1 MNLVIAYFLSWVF
14 FATSVKA
21 GKNAKFQLY
30 GDITY
35 FYTCNLQISLSVSYC
50 ATPYNATCLCA
61 NKNALA
67 TYAGC
72 LAFDNRNT
80 TTAVNYMMNYCE
92 ENGNV
97 TVEKDWYEKS
107 YQYFLSNAK
116 TEKEIPNFNKTIP
129 IDVPF
134 KLDEA
139 EMKLYERAYKQ
150 FLGNYDDSL
159 YYGAGI
165 LGYWLLIM
173 CIGAIVNWGKVM
185 FPSLTKKLTSR
196 PINLWRQYVSMPAT
210 FRKKKAEELR
220 IFKFFDSLIPSRFES
235 IVIFLFYI
243 VVLMIHAMNMHY
255 VDGDP
260 VFENNKY
267 NSQARNVADRTG
279 ITGTIMMPLV
289 FLFSSRNNFLQW
301 LTGWNYNTF
310 VTYHRH
316 IARVMFIL
324 IALHSILFTVLL
336 RDDMSEFSETYM
348 IWGVLATVSGGIIL
362 FQAMLFFRRRWY
374 EIFLFIHILFAAL
387 YVAGT
392 WIHVDELGYVWFV
405 YPAVAVWCAD
415 RVVRIA
421 RLVIFGF
428 PKARVSLL
436 ADDTIK
442 VEIPKPSYWKTIPG
456 GHAFIHFLKPTYF
469 WQSHPFTFVESP
481 ADTHII
487 LYCKVKGGITHSLY
501 QLLVRSPGQA
511 ITMRVGVEG
520 PYGEPTPARY
530 ADTAVFIA
538 GGNGIP
544 GIYSEVMDMARRMPN
559 ETKNTMKL
567 YWIIRDYKSLEWFND
582 ELTLLGNTNIETT
595 IYVTKPDLSNLLTG
609 DGSDDTSSKKESD
622 SQDMNLESKESL
634 QGVDLVKSRF
644 SHITFKEGRPSI
656 EDIVDLEIKESNGS
670 VAFVAC
676 GHPAMVDETRYFCSR
691 NVDNPQKKRVDFYE
705 QVQVWT

>member
-97 TVEKDWYEKS
+97 TVEKNWYEKS

-185 FPSLTKKLTSR
+185 FPSLTKKLTSK

-301 LTGWNYNTF
+301 LTGWNYSTF

-374 EIFLFIHILFAAL
+374 EIFLLIHILFAAL

-559 ETKNTMKL
+559 ETKNAMKL

-656 EDIVDLEIKESNGS
+656 EDIVDLEMKESNGS

>member
-139 EMKLYERAYKQ
+139 EIKLYERAYKQ

-185 FPSLTKKLTSR
+185 FPSLTKKLTSK

-301 LTGWNYNTF
+301 LTGWNYSTF

-374 EIFLFIHILFAAL
+374 EIFLLIHILFAAL

-544 GIYSEVMDMARRMPN
+544 GIYSEVMDMTRRMPN
-559 ETKNTMKL
+559 ETKNAMKL

-644 SHITFKEGRPSI
+644 SHITFKKGRPSI

>member
-185 FPSLTKKLTSR
+185 FPGLTKKLTSK

-301 LTGWNYNTF
+301 LTGWNYSTF

-544 GIYSEVMDMARRMPN
+544 GIYSEVMDMTRRMPN
-559 ETKNTMKL
+559 ETKNAMKL

>member
-185 FPSLTKKLTSR
+185 FPGLTKKLTSK

-374 EIFLFIHILFAAL
+374 EIFLLIHILFAAL

-544 GIYSEVMDMARRMPN
+544 GIYSEVMDMTRRMPN
-559 ETKNTMKL
+559 ETKNAMKL

>member
-185 FPSLTKKLTSR
+185 FPGLTKKLTSK

-544 GIYSEVMDMARRMPN
+544 GIYSEVMDMTRRMPN
-559 ETKNTMKL
+559 ETKNAMKL

>member
-35 FYTCNLQISLSVSYC
+35 FYTCNLQISSSVSYC

-185 FPSLTKKLTSR
+185 FPGLTKKLTSK

-544 GIYSEVMDMARRMPN
+544 GIYSEVMDMTRRMPN
-559 ETKNTMKL
+559 ETKNAMKL

-644 SHITFKEGRPSI
+644 SHITFKKGRPSI

>member
-185 FPSLTKKLTSR
+185 FPGLTKKLTSK

-544 GIYSEVMDMARRMPN
+544 GIYSEVMDMTRRMPN
-559 ETKNTMKL
+559 ETKNAMKL

-644 SHITFKEGRPSI
+644 SHITFKKGRPSI

>member
-185 FPSLTKKLTSR
+185 FPSLTKKLTSK

-301 LTGWNYNTF
+301 LTGWNYSTF

-374 EIFLFIHILFAAL
+374 EIFLLIHILFAAL

-442 VEIPKPSYWKTIPG
+442 VKIPKPSYWKTIPG

-559 ETKNTMKL
+559 ETKNAMKL

-622 SQDMNLESKESL
+622 SQDMNLKSKESL

>member
-35 FYTCNLQISLSVSYC
+35 FYTCNLQISSSVSYC

-97 TVEKDWYEKS
+97 TVEKNWYEKS

-159 YYGAGI
+159 YYRAGI

-185 FPSLTKKLTSR
+185 FPGLTKKLTSK

-301 LTGWNYNTF
+301 LTGWNYSTF

-374 EIFLFIHILFAAL
+374 EIFLLIHILFAAL

-559 ETKNTMKL
+559 ETKNAMKL

-656 EDIVDLEIKESNGS
+656 EDIVDLEMKESNGS

>member
-1 MNLVIAYFLSWVF
+1 MNLVITYFFSWIVF
-14 FATSVKA
+14 GTNVQAAK
-21 GKNAKFQLY
+21 GAKFQFY
-30 GDITY
+30 GDITNY
-35 FYTCNLQISLSVSYC
+35 YACNYQISQTVSFC
-50 ATPYNATCLCA
+50 ESPTNVTCLCS

-72 LAFDNRNT
+72 FAFDNRNKT
-80 TTAVNYMMNYCE
+80 KALNFLIEYCE
-92 ENGNV
+92 EYGNV

-107 YQYFLSNAK
+107 YQYYLANAK
-116 TEKEIPNFNKTIP
+116 TEEEIPNFNATIP

-139 EMKLYERAYKQ
+139 ETKLYEKAYKQ

-159 YYGAGI
+159 YYGAAA

-173 CIGAIVNWGKVM
+173 CIGAIVNWGKVI
-185 FPSLTKKLTSR
+185 FPGLTKKLTSK
-196 PINLWRQYVSMPAT
+196 PINIWRQYVSMPAT
-210 FRKKKAEELR
+210 FQKRKAEAAP
-220 IFKFFDSLIPSRFES
+220 IFKFFDSLIPSRLES

-243 VVLMIHAMNMHY
+243 LILIIHAINMHY

-260 VFENNKY
+260 VFNNDKY
-267 NSQARNVADRTG
+267 QSQVRNVADRTG

-289 FLFSSRNNFLQW
+289 FLFASRNNFLQW
-301 LTGWNYNTF
+301 LTGWNYSTF

-324 IALHSILFTVLL
+324 IALHSILFTILL
-336 RDDMSEFSETYM
+336 RTDMSEFAETYM
-348 IWGVLATVSGGIIL
+348 IWGVLATVAGGIIL

-374 EIFLFIHILFAAL
+374 EIFLLIHILFAAL

-405 YPAVAVWCAD
+405 YPSVAVWCVD

-421 RLVIFGF
+421 RLVVFGF
-428 PKARVSLL
+428 PKAQVTLL
-436 ADDTIK
+436 ADETIK

-481 ADTHII
+481 TDTHII

-501 QLLVRSPGQA
+501 QLLGRSPGQ
-511 ITMRVGVEG
+511 TTSMRVGVEG
-520 PYGEPTPARY
+520 PYGELTAARY

-544 GIYSEVMDMARRMPN
+544 GIYSEVMDMARRMPS
-559 ETKNTMKL
+559 ETKKAMKL

-582 ELTLLGNTNIETT
+582 ELAVLQRTNIETT
-595 IYVTKPDLSNLLTG
+595 IYVTKPDLFSVSTE

-622 SQDMNLESKESL
+622 SQDMNVESKESL
-634 QGVDLVKSRF
+634 QGVDVVKSRF

-656 EDIVDLEIKESNGS
+656 ENIVDSEIKESNGS
-670 VAFVAC
+670 IAFVAC

>member
-185 FPSLTKKLTSR
+185 FPGLTKKLTSK

-301 LTGWNYNTF
+301 LTGWNYSTF

-348 IWGVLATVSGGIIL
+348 IWGVLATVAGGIIL

-374 EIFLFIHILFAAL
+374 EIFLLIHILFAAL

-538 GGNGIP
+538 GGNGIS

-559 ETKNTMKL
+559 ETKNAMKL

-622 SQDMNLESKESL
+622 SQDMNLKSKESL

>member
-185 FPSLTKKLTSR
+185 FPGLTKKLTSK

-374 EIFLFIHILFAAL
+374 EIFLLIHILFAAL

-559 ETKNTMKL
+559 ETKNAMKL

-644 SHITFKEGRPSI
+644 SHITFKKGRPSI

>member
-35 FYTCNLQISLSVSYC
+35 IYTCNLQISLSVSYC

-185 FPSLTKKLTSR
+185 FPSLTKKLTSK

-301 LTGWNYNTF
+301 LTGWNYSTF

-544 GIYSEVMDMARRMPN
+544 GIYSEVMDMTRRMPN
-559 ETKNTMKL
+559 ETKNAMKL

-644 SHITFKEGRPSI
+644 SHITFKKGRPSI

>member
-1 MNLVIAYFLSWVF
+1 
-14 FATSVKA
+14 
-21 GKNAKFQLY
+21 
-30 GDITY
+30 
-35 FYTCNLQISLSVSYC
+35 
-50 ATPYNATCLCA
+50 
-61 NKNALA
+61 
-67 TYAGC
+67 
-72 LAFDNRNT
+72 
-80 TTAVNYMMNYCE
+80 
-92 ENGNV
+92 
-97 TVEKDWYEKS
+97 
-107 YQYFLSNAK
+107 
-116 TEKEIPNFNKTIP
+116 
-129 IDVPF
+129 
-134 KLDEA
+134 
-139 EMKLYERAYKQ
+139 
-150 FLGNYDDSL
+150 
-159 YYGAGI
+159 
-165 LGYWLLIM
+165 M

-185 FPSLTKKLTSR
+185 FPGLTKKLTSK

-301 LTGWNYNTF
+301 LTGWNYSTF

-374 EIFLFIHILFAAL
+374 EIFLLIHILFAAL

-481 ADTHII
+481 ADNHII

-559 ETKNTMKL
+559 ETKNAMKL

>member
-21 GKNAKFQLY
+21 GKNAKFELY
-30 GDITY
+30 GDITN
-35 FYTCNLQISLSVSYC
+35 FFTCNLQISLSVSYC

-185 FPSLTKKLTSR
+185 FPGLTKKLTSK

-301 LTGWNYNTF
+301 LTGWNYSTF

-348 IWGVLATVSGGIIL
+348 IWGVLATVAGGIIL

-374 EIFLFIHILFAAL
+374 EIFLLIHILFAAL

-442 VEIPKPSYWKTIPG
+442 VEISKPSYWKTIPG

-559 ETKNTMKL
+559 ETKNAMKL

>member
-185 FPSLTKKLTSR
+185 FPGLTKKLTSK

-301 LTGWNYNTF
+301 LTGWNYSTF

>member
-35 FYTCNLQISLSVSYC
+35 FYTCNLQISSSVSYC

-185 FPSLTKKLTSR
+185 FPGLTKKLTSK

-301 LTGWNYNTF
+301 LTGWNYSTF

-374 EIFLFIHILFAAL
+374 EIFLLIHILFAAL

-544 GIYSEVMDMARRMPN
+544 GIYSEVMDMTRRMPN
-559 ETKNTMKL
+559 ETKNAMKL

-644 SHITFKEGRPSI
+644 SHITFKKGRPSI

>member
-97 TVEKDWYEKS
+97 TVEKNWYEKS

-159 YYGAGI
+159 YYRAGI

-185 FPSLTKKLTSR
+185 FPGLTKKLTSK

-301 LTGWNYNTF
+301 LTGWNYSTF

-374 EIFLFIHILFAAL
+374 EIFLLIHILFAAL

-559 ETKNTMKL
+559 ETKNAMKL

>member
-1 MNLVIAYFLSWVF
+1 MNLVITYFFSWIVF
-14 FATSVKA
+14 GTSVQAAK
-21 GKNAKFQLY
+21 GAKFQFY
-30 GDITY
+30 GDITNY
-35 FYTCNLQISLSVSYC
+35 YACNYQISQTVSFC
-50 ATPYNATCLCA
+50 ESPTNVTCLCS

-72 LAFDNRNT
+72 FAFDNRNKT
-80 TTAVNYMMNYCE
+80 KALNFLIEYCE
-92 ENGNV
+92 EYGNV
-97 TVEKDWYEKS
+97 TVEKDWYKKS
-107 YQYFLSNAK
+107 YQYYLANAK
-116 TEKEIPNFNKTIP
+116 TEEEIPNFNATIP

-139 EMKLYERAYKQ
+139 ETKLYEKAYKQ

-159 YYGAGI
+159 YYGAAA

-173 CIGAIVNWGKVM
+173 CIGAIVNWGKVI
-185 FPSLTKKLTSR
+185 FPGLTKKLTSK
-196 PINLWRQYVSMPAT
+196 PINIWRQYVSMPAT
-210 FRKKKAEELR
+210 FQKRKAEAAP
-220 IFKFFDSLIPSRFES
+220 IFKFFDSLIPSRLES

-243 VVLMIHAMNMHY
+243 LILIIHAINMHY

-260 VFENNKY
+260 VFNNDKY
-267 NSQARNVADRTG
+267 QSQVRNVADRTG

-289 FLFSSRNNFLQW
+289 FLFASRNNFLQW
-301 LTGWNYNTF
+301 LTGWNYSTF

-324 IALHSILFTVLL
+324 IALHSILFTILL
-336 RDDMSEFSETYM
+336 RTDMSEFAETYM
-348 IWGVLATVSGGIIL
+348 IWGVLATVAGGIIL

-374 EIFLFIHILFAAL
+374 EIFLLIHILFAAL

-405 YPAVAVWCAD
+405 YPSVAVWCVD

-421 RLVIFGF
+421 RLVVFGF
-428 PKARVSLL
+428 PKAQVTLL
-436 ADDTIK
+436 ADETIK

-481 ADTHII
+481 TDTHII

-501 QLLVRSPGQA
+501 QLLGRSPGQ
-511 ITMRVGVEG
+511 TTSMRVGVEG
-520 PYGEPTPARY
+520 PYGELTAARY

-544 GIYSEVMDMARRMPN
+544 GIYSEVMDMARRMPS
-559 ETKNTMKL
+559 ETKKAMKL

-582 ELTLLGNTNIETT
+582 ELAVLQRTNIETT
-595 IYVTKPDLSNLLTG
+595 IYVTKPDLFSVSTE

-622 SQDMNLESKESL
+622 SQDMNVESKESL
-634 QGVDLVKSRF
+634 QGVDVVKSRF

-656 EDIVDLEIKESNGS
+656 ENIVDSEIKESNGS
-670 VAFVAC
+670 IAFVAC

>member
-97 TVEKDWYEKS
+97 TVEKNWYEKS

-185 FPSLTKKLTSR
+185 FPGLTKKLTSK

-301 LTGWNYNTF
+301 LTGWNYSTF

-348 IWGVLATVSGGIIL
+348 IWGVLATVAGGIIL

-374 EIFLFIHILFAAL
+374 EIFLLIHILFAAL

-538 GGNGIP
+538 GGNGIS

-559 ETKNTMKL
+559 ETKNAMKL

>member
-21 GKNAKFQLY
+21 GKNAKFELY

-35 FYTCNLQISLSVSYC
+35 FYTCNLQISSSVSYC

-159 YYGAGI
+159 YYRAGI

-185 FPSLTKKLTSR
+185 FPSLTKKLTSK

-301 LTGWNYNTF
+301 LTGWNYSTF

-374 EIFLFIHILFAAL
+374 EIFLLIHILFAAL

-559 ETKNTMKL
+559 ETKNAMKL

>member
-185 FPSLTKKLTSR
+185 FPGLTKKLTSK

-301 LTGWNYNTF
+301 LTGWNYSTF

-374 EIFLFIHILFAAL
+374 EIFLLIHILFAAL

-559 ETKNTMKL
+559 ETKNAMKL

-644 SHITFKEGRPSI
+644 SHITFKKGRPSI

>member
-185 FPSLTKKLTSR
+185 FPSLTKKLTSK

-374 EIFLFIHILFAAL
+374 EIFLLIHILFAAL

-559 ETKNTMKL
+559 ETKNAMKL

-644 SHITFKEGRPSI
+644 SHITFKKGRPSI

>member
-185 FPSLTKKLTSR
+185 FPSLTKKLTSK

-301 LTGWNYNTF
+301 LTGWNYSTF

-374 EIFLFIHILFAAL
+374 EIFLLIHILFAAL

-544 GIYSEVMDMARRMPN
+544 GIYSEVMDMTRRMPN
-559 ETKNTMKL
+559 ETKNAMKL

>member
-35 FYTCNLQISLSVSYC
+35 FYTCNLQISSSVSYC

-80 TTAVNYMMNYCE
+80 TTAINYMMNYCE

-185 FPSLTKKLTSR
+185 FPGLTKKLTSK

-210 FRKKKAEELR
+210 FRKKKAEELK

-301 LTGWNYNTF
+301 LIGWNYSTF

-374 EIFLFIHILFAAL
+374 EIFLLIHILFAAL

-428 PKARVSLL
+428 PKAQVSLL

-559 ETKNTMKL
+559 ETKNAMKL

>member
-80 TTAVNYMMNYCE
+80 TTAVNYMMNHCE

-185 FPSLTKKLTSR
+185 FPGLTKKLTSK

-559 ETKNTMKL
+559 ETKNAMKL

>member
-185 FPSLTKKLTSR
+185 FPSLTKKLTSK

-301 LTGWNYNTF
+301 LTGWNYSTF

-544 GIYSEVMDMARRMPN
+544 GIYSEVMDMTRRMPN
-559 ETKNTMKL
+559 ETKNAMKL

>member
-185 FPSLTKKLTSR
+185 FPSLTKKLTSK

-301 LTGWNYNTF
+301 LTGWNYSTF

-374 EIFLFIHILFAAL
+374 EIFLLIHILFAAL

-544 GIYSEVMDMARRMPN
+544 GIYSEVMDMTRRMPN
-559 ETKNTMKL
+559 KTKNAMKL

>member
-185 FPSLTKKLTSR
+185 FPSLTKKLTSK
-196 PINLWRQYVSMPAT
+196 PINLWRQYVSMPPT

-301 LTGWNYNTF
+301 LTGWNYSTF

-374 EIFLFIHILFAAL
+374 EIFLLIHILFAAL

-544 GIYSEVMDMARRMPN
+544 GIYSEVMDMTRRMPN
-559 ETKNTMKL
+559 ETKNAMKL

-595 IYVTKPDLSNLLTG
+595 IYVTKPDLSKLLTG

>member
-185 FPSLTKKLTSR
+185 FSSLTKKLTSK

-210 FRKKKAEELR
+210 FRKKKAEELK

-301 LTGWNYNTF
+301 LTGWNYSTF

-374 EIFLFIHILFAAL
+374 EIFLLIHILFAAL

-428 PKARVSLL
+428 PKAQVSLL

-544 GIYSEVMDMARRMPN
+544 GIYSEVMDMTRRMPN
-559 ETKNTMKL
+559 ETKNAMKL

>member
-185 FPSLTKKLTSR
+185 FPSLTKKLTSK

-301 LTGWNYNTF
+301 LTGWNYSTF

-374 EIFLFIHILFAAL
+374 EIFLLIHILFAAL

-511 ITMRVGVEG
+511 ITMRVRVEG

-544 GIYSEVMDMARRMPN
+544 GIYSEVMDMTRRMPN
-559 ETKNTMKL
+559 ETKNAMKL

>member
-185 FPSLTKKLTSR
+185 FPGLTKKLTSK

-559 ETKNTMKL
+559 ETKNAMKL

-644 SHITFKEGRPSI
+644 SHITFKKGRPSI

>member
-185 FPSLTKKLTSR
+185 FPSLTKKLTSK

-544 GIYSEVMDMARRMPN
+544 GIYSEVMDMTRRMPN
-559 ETKNTMKL
+559 ETKNAMKL

-644 SHITFKEGRPSI
+644 SRITFKKGRPSI